1 MTCDETRKSLALVLY
16 GELSFDEEERVE
28 VHIDEC
34 AACRQAYARE
44 KAMFAAFDG
53 AEIVPSSEALAQSR
67 AELRRRLAVAGVP
80 GSANAHSSS
89 APRASN
95 FWEKIREGFTIN
107 FHFAP
112 GMAQVAGAAAM
123 LVLGFL
129 TARVAPNSLLGNWR
143 SAGMVEPATSRVR
156 YVEPVSPGRVQI
168 VLDETRQRVLSGSLD
183 DEAIQRLLLTAAKDP
198 SDAGLRVE
206 SVDLLKNNSQ
216 SAEIRR
222 ALVYSLE
229 HDPNAGVRLKALDG
243 LKQFAEDP
251 DTRQALTQVLLKD
264 DNPGVRTQ
272 VIDLLVQRNDL
283 VRRRSDAMVGVLQE
297 LMEKEDNTYIRMR
310 CQKVLQ
316 EMNASAEMY

>member
-1 MTCDETRKSLALVLY
+1 MTCEEARKNLPLFLY
-16 GELSFDEEERVE
+16 GELSFDEEELVE
-28 VHIDEC
+28 THVDEC
-34 AACRQAYARE
+34 NGCRKELDLQ
-44 KAMFAAFDG
+44 KTLFAALD
-53 AEIVPSSEALAQSR
+53 AVEMVPSAEALAKSR
-67 AELRRRLAVAGVP
+67 AELRSRLALAGQLS
-80 GSANAHSSS
+80 G
-89 APRASN
+89 ASPARGAG
-95 FWEKIREGFTIN
+95 FWDRLREGFTIH

-112 GMAQVAGAAAM
+112 GLAQLAGAAAM
-123 LVLGFL
+123 LALGFV
-129 TARVAPNSLLGNWR
+129 TARMTPNSVLGNWH
-143 SAGMVEPATSRVR
+143 SAGMIDPATSRVR

-168 VLDETRQRVLSGSLD
+168 VLDETHQRVLSGSVD
-183 DEAIQRLLLTAAKDP
+183 DAAIQRLLLTAAKDP

-216 SAEIRR
+216 SAEIRK

-243 LKQFAEDP
+243 LKQFAQDP

-272 VIDLLVQRNDL
+272 VIDLLVQRHT
-283 VRRRSDAMVGVLQE
+283 DAMVGVLQE
-297 LMEKEDNTYIRMR
+297 LMEKEDNSYIRMR

>member
-1 MTCDETRKSLALVLY
+1 
-16 GELSFDEEERVE
+16 
-28 VHIDEC
+28 
-34 AACRQAYARE
+34 
-44 KAMFAAFDG
+44 MFAALDSV
-53 AEIVPSSEALAQSR
+53 ELVPSVQALDKSR
-67 AELRRRLAVAGVP
+67 AELRRRLAMADQP
-80 GSANAHSSS
+80 LGS
-89 APRASN
+89 SN
-95 FWEKIREGFTIN
+95 IRGSGFWDKIREGFTIH

-112 GMAQVAGAAAM
+112 GIAQVVGAAVM

-143 SAGMVEPATSRVR
+143 SAGMIEPATSRVR

-168 VLDETRQRVLSGSLD
+168 VLDETRQRVLSGSVD

-216 SAEIRR
+216 SAEIRK

-272 VIDLLVQRNDL
+272 VIDLLVQRHT
-283 VRRRSDAMVGVLQE
+283 DAMVGVLQE
-297 LMEKEDNTYIRMR
+297 LMQKEDNGYIRMR

>member
-1 MTCDETRKSLALVLY
+1 MTCEETRKNLPLFLY
-16 GELSFDEEERVE
+16 GELSFDEEELVE

-34 AACRQAYARE
+34 AACREELARE
-44 KAMFAAFDG
+44 KAMFAALDG
-53 AEIVPSSEALAQSR
+53 VELVPTPEAIEESR
-67 AELRRRLAVAGVP
+67 AEFRRRLALVNQP
-80 GSANAHSSS
+80 LRTSNM
-89 APRASN
+89 PRSG
-95 FWEKIREGFTIN
+95 FWDKIREGFTIH

-112 GMAQVAGAAAM
+112 GIAQVAGAAVM

-129 TARVAPNSLLGNWR
+129 TARMAPNSLLGNWR
-143 SAGMVEPATSRVR
+143 SAGVVEPATSRVR

-168 VLDETRQRVLSGSLD
+168 VLDETRQRVLSGSVD

-216 SAEIRR
+216 SAEIRK
-222 ALVYSLE
+222 ALVYALE
-229 HDPNAGVRLKALDG
+229 HDSNAGVRLKALDG

-272 VIDLLVQRNDL
+272 VIDLLVQRHT
-283 VRRRSDAMVGVLQE
+283 DAVVGVLQE
-297 LMEKEDNTYIRMR
+297 LMEKEDNNGIRLR
-310 CQKVLQ
+310 CKKILQ
-316 EMNASAEMY
+316 DMNASAEMY